1 MAPPLK
7 DFALIGDCRTAALVA
22 RDASISWL
30 CLPHFSSPA
39 VFAGLLDDGRGGC
52 FRLRPR
58 QLFEVTR
65 RYLEGTPVLET
76 VFTTPSGRVRVIDFF
91 TVLDGVRPMR
101 PMRELVRI
109 VEGLEGSVELEVVLD
124 FRPDYARALPRL
136 ECRKRMGWTWCWGNH
151 IAVLQSDVTL
161 EKQDGRL
168 AGAFRL
174 GPNESRS
181 FSFSYTQADP
191 AVLPALGEDVP
202 RRLEAT
208 IVWWRAWHDR
218 CTYRG
223 PHRPAVLQSAMVL
236 QLLSFAL
243 SGAIVAAP
251 TTSLPETIGGTR
263 NWDYR
268 YCWLRDAGLT
278 AQALVG
284 LGYQPEAQAYL
295 GWLLHATRLTWP
307 ELRIMYD
314 VYGRTDLEEQEL
326 PHLAGYGGS
335 RPVRIGNGAYR
346 QRQLDVYGE
355 TVMAADTVASAGDR
369 IDRLESRM
377 LKGLGETVC
386 RQWREPDSGIWESRA
401 APRHY
406 TLSKV
411 MCWAALDR
419 LLQMEARGI
428 IRLGSS
434 CSARFVRE
442 REEIARAI
450 EHRAFNATLGS
461 YTSTLDGNE
470 VDASLLL
477 MACVGYKPA
486 GAARMRATYATIWDK
501 LGKNGLLYRYRRND
515 GGRPEGAFG
524 ICSFWA
530 IDNLAKRGDIDQA
543 ERLFDH
549 LLGYANDLGLFGE
562 EIDPDS
568 GAALGNFPQ
577 AFTHIGLINAALA
590 IQSAR
595 RGAS

>member
-30 CLPHFSSPA
+30 CLPHFSSSA
-39 VFAGLLDDGRGGC
+39 VFASLLDDERGGS

-58 QLFEVTR
+58 QPFIVTR
-65 RYLEGTPVLET
+65 RYLEDTAILET
-76 VFTTPSGRVRVIDFF
+76 VFATQSGRMRIIDFF
-91 TVLDGVRPMR
+91 TVLDGVRPLR

-109 VEGLEGSVELEVVLD
+109 VEGLDGTVDLEVDVD
-124 FRPDYARALPRL
+124 FRPDFARAKPRL
-136 ECRKRMGWTWCWGNH
+136 DFRKRMGWTWCWRNR
-151 IAVLQSDVTL
+151 IAVLRSDIMV
-161 EKQDGRL
+161 EQQDGRL
-168 AGAFRL
+168 RGGFTIGTGERQ
-174 GPNESRS
+174 S
-181 FSFSYTQADP
+181 FSLSYTEADP
-191 AVLPALGEDVP
+191 AILPVLGEDVR
-202 RRLEAT
+202 RRLDSTLA
-208 IVWWRAWHDR
+208 WWRAWHGR
-218 CTYRG
+218 CTYHG
-223 PHRPAVLQSAMVL
+223 PHRAAVLQSARVL

-251 TTSLPETIGGTR
+251 TTSLPETIGGAR

-284 LGYQPEAQAYL
+284 LGYQLEARAYL
-295 GWLLHATRLTWP
+295 DWLLHATRLTWP
-307 ELRIMYD
+307 ELSIMYD
-314 VYGRTDLEEQEL
+314 IYGRTDLGEQEL
-326 PHLAGYGGS
+326 PHLAGYRGS

-355 TVMAADTVASAGDR
+355 TVMAAETVAGTIKR
-369 IDRLESRM
+369 IDRLEARM
-377 LKGLGETVC
+377 LKGLGKTVC
-386 RQWREPDSGIWESRA
+386 QQWRLPDSGIWESRA
-401 APRHY
+401 ASQHH

-419 LLQMEARGI
+419 LLRMEERGI
-428 IRLGSS
+428 IDIGSS
-434 CSARFVRE
+434 WSERFARE
-442 REEIARAI
+442 REEIARTI
-450 EHRAFNATLGS
+450 ERRGFNATLNT
-461 YTSTLDGNE
+461 YTSTLEGNE

-486 GAARMRATYATIWDK
+486 GEARMRATYDTIGRL
-501 LGKNGLLYRYRRND
+501 LGRNGLLYRRDNAERR
-515 GGRPEGAFG
+515 EGAFG

-530 IDNLAKRGDIDQA
+530 VDNLARRGDVDEA

-549 LLGYANDLGLFGE
+549 LLGYASDLGLFGE
-562 EIDPDS
+562 EIDPDT

-595 RGAS
+595 RACS